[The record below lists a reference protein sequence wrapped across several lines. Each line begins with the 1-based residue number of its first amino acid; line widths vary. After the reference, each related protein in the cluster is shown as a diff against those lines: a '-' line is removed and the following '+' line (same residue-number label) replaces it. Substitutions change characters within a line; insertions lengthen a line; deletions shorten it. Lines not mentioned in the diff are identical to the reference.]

1 MGMDTWIWLILC
13 IVFIVA
19 EAATTALISVWFAVG
34 AAAALV
40 ASIFTNSPVVQ
51 FVVFALVSAVTLA
64 VMVPTLVKR
73 RASKKPPVTNGSQL
87 TVGQAG
93 RGAQGHCARQH
104 RPRAGGRAGL
114 AGHSGQPPAGRR
126 PLPGHR
132 RRRGRRAD
140 RGRRGTRQSLTPRP
154 AGGVGRYPPQT
165 KPRRELPGAASYQ

>member
-73 RASKKPPVTNGSQL
+73 RASKKPPVTIGSQL
-87 TVGQAG
+87 TVGKRGVVLKATPAAG
-93 RGAQGHCARQH
+93 DTIVEIQFE
-104 RPRAGGRAGL
+104 RAGIKKTMANY
-114 AGHSGQPPAGRR
+114 A
-126 PLPGHR
+126 PLTLLE
-132 RRRGRRAD
+132 D
-140 RGRRGTRQSLTPRP
+140 
-154 AGGVGRYPPQT
+154 
-165 KPRRELPGAASYQ
+165 

>member
-87 TVGQAG
+87 TVGKRGVVLKAIVPGSIG
-93 RGAQGHCARQH
+93 RVRVD
-104 RPRAGGRAGL
+104 GL
-114 AGHSGQPPAGRR
+114 DS
-126 PLPGHR
+126 PLPEGAPCQVTAAE
-132 RRRGRRAD
+132 GAV
-140 RGRRGTRQSLTPRP
+140 LTVAAVEP
-154 AGGVGRYPPQT
+154 A
-165 KPRRELPGAASYQ
+165 KA

>member
-73 RASKKPPVTNGSQL
+73 RASKKAARHQRLPADG
-87 TVGQAG
+87 GQAG
-93 RGAQGHCARQH
+93 RGAQGHSAR
-104 RPRAGGRAGL
+104 
-114 AGHSGQPPAGRR
+114 
-126 PLPGHR
+126 
-132 RRRGRRAD
+132 
-140 RGRRGTRQSLTPRP
+140 
-154 AGGVGRYPPQT
+154 
-165 KPRRELPGAASYQ
+165 

>member
-73 RASKKPPVTNGSQL
+73 RASKKPPVTNIRDL
-87 TVGQAG
+87 K
-93 RGAQGHCARQH
+93 
-104 RPRAGGRAGL
+104 L
-114 AGHSGQPPAGRR
+114 
-126 PLPGHR
+126 
-132 RRRGRRAD
+132 
-140 RGRRGTRQSLTPRP
+140 
-154 AGGVGRYPPQT
+154 
-165 KPRRELPGAASYQ
+165 

>member
-51 FVVFALVSAVTLA
+51 AVTLA

-87 TVGQAG
+87 TVGKRGVVLKAIVPGSIGRVRVDGLDWQAT
-93 RGAQGHCARQH
+93 AD
-104 RPRAGGRAGL
+104 
-114 AGHSGQPPAGRR
+114 S
-126 PLPGHR
+126 PLPEGAPCQVTAAE
-132 RRRGRRAD
+132 GAV
-140 RGRRGTRQSLTPRP
+140 LTVAAVEP
-154 AGGVGRYPPQT
+154 A
-165 KPRRELPGAASYQ
+165 KA